1 MLDWSGVNTYIVM
14 VTMWQPQVGTGK
26 GPTYR
31 QVVEALAN
39 DIRSG
44 RLRAGERLPPQRDLA
59 SSIGVTVGTITRA
72 YQLAARQGLVGGEIG
87 RGTYVRPLPGQDDGV
102 PLDLSL
108 NAMPAHAHVAELAER
123 LEIGADA
130 NRAVLLD
137 YPPRVGRDEH
147 RAAGAEWIARR
158 DVDVP
163 PSQVVVTIGAQHA
176 LAIAI
181 AAITQSST
189 PLLVEELTYAG
200 IVAAACLFGIPI
212 VPVSIDVD
220 GMRPDALRDAA
231 RASGARAVAI
241 QPSLHNPT
249 GVSMSANRR
258 AEILDVIRQERLAV
272 IEDDTYGFLV
282 PESRPIVAE
291 VDGAWC
297 YVTGLSK
304 SLAAGFRTGFLAT
317 SPSVFDRAAAA
328 MFATAVA
335 ASPIAVQ
342 LAVSLIA
349 DGTADRIVEW
359 KRDETR
365 ARLMMARQILPDI
378 PGATHEA
385 SPHLWL
391 PLARPWRAAA
401 FVAAAR
407 SRGIVLG
414 PTESFLGRP
423 GAVPRAVRISLAPP
437 RTRQRLQSALESI
450 AEIASAVP
458 LPAATV

>member
-1 MLDWSGVNTYIVM
+1 MYIVT
-14 VTMWQPQVGTGK
+14 VTIWQPQVDGGQ

-31 QVVEALAN
+31 RVVEALAR

-44 RLRAGERLPPQRDLA
+44 RLRAGDRLPPQRDLA
-59 SSIGVTVGTITRA
+59 STIGVTVGTITRA
-72 YQLAARQGLVGGEIG
+72 YQLAARQGLIGGEIG
-87 RGTYVRPLPGQDDGV
+87 RGTYVRPLPGPDDGT

-108 NAMPAHAHVAELAER
+108 NAMPPHAHVAELAER

-130 NRAVLLD
+130 NRAALLD

-147 RAAGAEWIARR
+147 RAAGANWIARR
-158 DVDVP
+158 HVHVP
-163 PSQVVVTIGAQHA
+163 PSQVVVTVGAQHA
-176 LAIAI
+176 LSIAI
-181 AAITQSST
+181 AAIAQPST
-189 PLLVEELTYAG
+189 PMLVEELTYAG
-200 IVAAACLFGIPI
+200 IVAATRLLGVPI
-212 VPVSIDVD
+212 VPVSIDVE
-220 GMRPDALRDAA
+220 GMRPGALRDAA
-231 RASGARAVAI
+231 RESGAKAVII

-258 AEILDVIRQERLAV
+258 ADILDVIRHEGLAV
-272 IEDDTYGFLV
+272 IEDDTYGFLI
-282 PESRPIVAE
+282 PGSRPIVMD
-291 VDGAWC
+291 VDGPWC

-317 SPSVFDRAAAA
+317 SPTIFDRAAAA

-335 ASPIAVQ
+335 ASPISAQ

-349 DGTADRIVEW
+349 DGTADRVVEW
-359 KRDETR
+359 KREETR
-365 ARLMMARQILPDI
+365 ARLMIARQILPDI
-378 PGATHEA
+378 PSVTHDA
-385 SPHLWL
+385 SPHVWL

-401 FVAAAR
+401 FVAAVR

-437 RTRQRLQSALESI
+437 RTRQRLESALESI

-458 LPAATV
+458 LPSPTV

>member
-1 MLDWSGVNTYIVM
+1 MYIVT
-14 VTMWQPQVGTGK
+14 VTIWRPHVDVAK

-31 QVVEALAN
+31 QVVEALAR

-44 RLRAGERLPPQRDLA
+44 RLQAGDRLPPQRDLA
-59 SSIGVTVGTITRA
+59 SSIGVTVGTVTRA
-72 YQLAARQGLVGGEIG
+72 YQLAARQGLIGGEIG
-87 RGTYVRPLPGQDDGV
+87 RGTFVRPLPGPDDGM

-108 NAMPAHAHVAELAER
+108 NAMPPHAHVSELAER
-123 LEIGADA
+123 LEIRADA
-130 NRAVLLD
+130 DRTALLD
-137 YPPRVGRDEH
+137 YPPRAGRDEH
-147 RAAGAEWIARR
+147 RAAGAAWIARR
-158 DVDVP
+158 HVHVP
-163 PSQVVVTIGAQHA
+163 ASQILVTVGAQHA
-176 LAIAI
+176 LATALAAI
-181 AAITQSST
+181 AQPGT

-200 IVAAACLFGIPI
+200 IVAAARLLGISV
-212 VPVSIDVD
+212 VPVSVD
-220 GMRPDALRDAA
+220 GEGMRPSALRDAA
-231 RASGARAVAI
+231 RESRAKAVAI

-249 GVSMSANRR
+249 GVSMTATRR
-258 AEILDVIRQERLAV
+258 AEILAVIREEALAV
-272 IEDDTYGFLV
+272 IEDDTYGFLI
-282 PESRPIVAE
+282 PEARPIVADLE
-291 VDGAWC
+291 GPWC

-317 SPSVFDRAAAA
+317 SPTVVDRAAAA

-335 ASPIAVQ
+335 ASPISAQ

-359 KRDETR
+359 KREETR
-365 ARLMMARQILPDI
+365 ARLTLARQILPDI
-378 PGATHEA
+378 PSVTHEA
-385 SPHLWL
+385 SPHVWL

-407 SRGIVLG
+407 SRGIILG

-437 RTRQRLQSALESI
+437 RTRPRLQSALESI

-458 LPAATV
+458 LPSPTV

>member
-1 MLDWSGVNTYIVM
+1 MYIVT
-14 VTMWQPQVGTGK
+14 VTIWQPQVDVGK
-26 GPTYR
+26 GPTYK
-31 QVVEALAN
+31 QVVEALAR
-39 DIRSG
+39 DIRAG
-44 RLRAGERLPPQRDLA
+44 RLRPGDRLPPQRDLA
-59 SSIGVTVGTITRA
+59 SAIGVTVGTVTRA

-87 RGTYVRPLPGQDDGV
+87 RGTYVRPFPGPDDAM

-108 NAMPAHAHVAELAER
+108 NALPPHAHVAELAGR
-123 LEIGADA
+123 LEVGADV
-130 NRAVLLD
+130 NRATLLE
-137 YPPRVGRDEH
+137 YPPHAGRPEH
-147 RAAGAEWIARR
+147 RAAGADWIGRR
-158 DVDVP
+158 KVQVL
-163 PSQVVVTIGAQHA
+163 PSQVLVTVGAQHA
-176 LAIAI
+176 LAIALATI
-181 AAITQSST
+181 GHAGA

-200 IVAAACLFGIPI
+200 IVAATRLLGIPI
-212 VPVSIDVD
+212 VPVSLDAD

-231 RASGARAVAI
+231 RESGAKAVVI

-249 GVSMSANRR
+249 GVSMSADRR
-258 AEILDVIRQERLAV
+258 AEILAVIRTEQLAV

-282 PESRPIVAE
+282 PGFRPLVADL
-291 VDGAWC
+291 DGAWC

-317 SPSVFDRAAAA
+317 TPSVFDRAKAA

-335 ASPIAVQ
+335 ASPISAQ

-349 DGTADRIVEW
+349 DGTADRIVAW

-365 ARLMMARQILPDI
+365 ARMVMARQRLPDV
-378 PGATHEA
+378 PDATHDA
-385 SPHLWL
+385 SPHIWL

-437 RTRQRLQSALESI
+437 RTRARLAAALESL
-450 AEIASAVP
+450 AEMASAAP
-458 LPAATV
+458 LPSPTV